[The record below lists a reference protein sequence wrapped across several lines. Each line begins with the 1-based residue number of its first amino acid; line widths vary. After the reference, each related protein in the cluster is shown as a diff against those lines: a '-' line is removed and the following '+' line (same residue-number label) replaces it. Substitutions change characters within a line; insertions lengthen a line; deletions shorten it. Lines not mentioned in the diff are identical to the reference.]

1 MTTDAKKKILV
12 LGGSYLQSDF
22 VQLACTLGHDV
33 HVLDRS
39 PDCYLSTRADIT
51 FKPIDISN
59 LQQVEAY
66 FTAVG
71 FDTILSP
78 ITEIGNKIASII
90 ANKHGLPYNPEAT
103 VIATTDKREMRRRLV
118 GSGLME
124 PRSVQLSEQD
134 DPETIDI
141 PFPAIVK
148 PSVSSASRG
157 VTYVENREEFKA
169 AVERAMTYCKSQS
182 EILVEE
188 YMTGDQYSI
197 ETISS
202 NGSHHVVAIVREYLS
217 ASPYFMERF
226 DVISKEVNQEKREA
240 VQKFINHLLPALGVT
255 VGPCHIEVKIDA
267 GNKVRLIEI
276 ASRSGLLRDRLI
288 RTAGGP
294 EYNKLILDAYLGKA
308 VAEPNLP
315 STNGMLG
322 IIAYPADM
330 ESFHKAQ
337 ADGVLFDHYLN
348 GQPMAAKPTMLTDA
362 VGYYFIR
369 NEAVSFFENYNV
381 QL

>member
-1 MTTDAKKKILV
+1 MKKILV

-22 VQLACTLGHDV
+22 VELACKLGHEV

-51 FKPIDISN
+51 FNSVDISN
-59 LQQVEAY
+59 LQLVEDY

-90 ANKHGLPYNPEAT
+90 ANKHGLPYNPVAT

-124 PRSVQLSEQD
+124 PRTVQLTEQD
-134 DPETIDI
+134 DLETIDI
-141 PFPAIVK
+141 PMPAIVK

-157 VTYVENREEFKA
+157 VTYIENHQEFKA
-169 AVERAMTYCKSQS
+169 AVARAMTYCKSQS

-188 YMTGDQYSI
+188 FITGDQYSI

-202 NGSHHVVAIVREYLS
+202 NGNHYVVAIVREYLS

-226 DVISKEVNQEKREA
+226 DVISEEVNKEKREA
-240 VQKFINHLLPALGVT
+240 VQHFINQLLPALGVT

-267 GNKVRLIEI
+267 SNKVRLIEI

-294 EYNKLILDAYLGKA
+294 EYNKLILNAYLGIT
-308 VAEPNLP
+308 VSEPTPP

-330 ESFHKAQ
+330 ESFYKAQ
-337 ADGVLFDHYLN
+337 ADGVLLDYYLN
-348 GQPMAAKPTMLTDA
+348 GQPMTSNPTMLTDA

-369 NEAVSFFENYNV
+369 NESVSFFENYKV